1 MCFARFIAAV
11 SVLSVAAASF
21 AQEAQ
26 DDTQGGKDKKREE
39 INIMAEGTLE
49 RLLQNNETAKKL
61 FDDSVGYA
69 VFDTIKV
76 SLLIAGGGGQGVA
89 IEKASGN
96 RTYMRMGTAGLSVGL
111 GGQKYKVVF
120 LFADKK
126 TMDDFVEKGWE
137 AGASA
142 NAVAGEDGKNTE
154 AAFNNGVAVFQMTEG
169 GLMLQADISG
179 TKYWKHKKL
188 NKD

>member
-1 MCFARFIAAV
+1 MRVARFI
-11 SVLSVAAASF
+11 VAAAVLSMTAAAF
-21 AQEAQ
+21 AQEAPE
-26 DDTQGGKDKKREE
+26 DTRSGKDKKREE

-49 RLLQNNETAKKL
+49 RLLQNNETAKKM
-61 FDDSVGYA
+61 FEGSFGYA

-89 IEKASGN
+89 IEKGSGK

-126 TMDDFVEKGWE
+126 TMDNFVEKGWE

-188 NKD
+188 NKE